1 MQLMGSY
8 DNQQYLYLCREDKKC
23 NVFFLPL
30 YKHFYVTR
38 AEWSNLF
45 PFRTYHKGIYTPGQ
59 AIMEIKI
66 SSHDHNF
73 TFSPLLPTLG
83 EYVPG
88 FPAFSLRA
96 GRYSVTVKVH
106 ICEPLNTIND
116 KEFAILYDE
125 TFPFFVPEY
134 GDVVLT
140 LFASLGAKYTERE
153 KYNSFHVYRDLVE
166 NRFEHAYAI
175 LNGDQAREFY
185 KWWDSESN
193 LIKTVPYGKPYPS
206 PGTVSTPKSTTVAAK
221 PTTPPKSVATPK
233 TTVKPTAGA
242 TTSTKSTSAYSAPKT
257 TAKTATTKT
266 VSNPTPT
273 YSKPIKPKVPIQQAK
288 SNLPTQKLEI
298 KTSNQPKTTAKPT
311 AATTPTKSTTTYS
324 KPAAS
329 KKPVAAPKKV
339 AKPAAKPTPAKS
351 TTYSKPTP
359 PKTPIPKVQST
370 LPTQKLE
377 LQKREYPKMELQKR
391 EYPKM
396 ELKKRF

>member
-8 DNQQYLYLCREDKKC
+8 DNQEYLYLCREDKKC

-66 SSHDHNF
+66 SSPDHNF

-166 NRFEHAYAI
+166 NRFEHTYSV

-185 KWWDSESN
+185 KWWDLESN
-193 LIKTVPYGKPYPS
+193 LLKTVPYGKPYPN
-206 PGTVSTPKSTTVAAK
+206 PGTVSTPN
-221 PTTPPKSVATPK
+221 
-233 TTVKPTAGA
+233 PTA
-242 TTSTKSTSAYSAPKT
+242 
-257 TAKTATTKT
+257 T
-266 VSNPTPT
+266 VSK
-273 YSKPIKPKVPIQQAK
+273 KP
-288 SNLPTQKLEI
+288 
-298 KTSNQPKTTAKPT
+298 
-311 AATTPTKSTTTYS
+311 TTPTKSVAAPKAVAKPTVKATTTTKSVSTPKPVARTTVSTTSKTTYS
-324 KPAAS
+324 KPAATE
-329 KKPVAAPKKV
+329 KPVAAPKKA
-339 AKPAAKPTPAKS
+339 AKPAAKPTPAKA

-396 ELKKRF
+396 ELQKREYPKMELKKRF